1 MNQRWSNQS
10 TSEMLRLWVCLQ
22 SEGKCQ
28 NTHRV
33 KTYRHWRIY
42 LSRLWKTCS
51 NKECFES
58 RQRNHPQHPL
68 YQNSLTPRTI
78 KHQQRMGKLCINAQI
93 VNIWTQW
100 RILFEIMLNHITC
113 QPHLLVLFGVTL
125 VPPEM
130 LSGLTDI
137 KTSKVLMTALMLKH
151 EYMWQRSN
159 CDYSSPYT
167 TSVKRHIE
175 SKQVGSVIHECDFC
189 QHRVH
194 TKNALSVHKTSN
206 HADAVLI
213 HLCYNICITYFDCS

>member
-28 NTHRV
+28 NTHKV

-93 VNIWTQW
+93 VNIWGYYSKSCW
-100 RILFEIMLNHITC
+100 ITSHVNLIC
-113 QPHLLVLFGVTL
+113 
-125 VPPEM
+125 
-130 LSGLTDI
+130 LSSLGSPL
-137 KTSKVLMTALMLKH
+137 SH
-151 EYMWQRSN
+151 QN
-159 CDYSSPYT
+159 CSQS
-167 TSVKRHIE
+167 
-175 SKQVGSVIHECDFC
+175 
-189 QHRVH
+189 
-194 TKNALSVHKTSN
+194 
-206 HADAVLI
+206 
-213 HLCYNICITYFDCS
+213 

>member
-33 KTYRHWRIY
+33 NTYRHWRIY

-113 QPHLLVLFGVTL
+113 QPHLLV
-125 VPPEM
+125 PPEM
-130 LSGLTDI
+130 LLEFTDI
-137 KTSKVLMTALMLKH
+137 ESIKNDILGLCDLITYKVLMTVLMVKH
-151 EYMWQRSN
+151 EYMWQRS
-159 CDYSSPYT
+159 T
-167 TSVKRHIE
+167 
-175 SKQVGSVIHECDFC
+175 VITPP
-189 QHRVH
+189 V
-194 TKNALSVHKTSN
+194 
-206 HADAVLI
+206 
-213 HLCYNICITYFDCS
+213 